1 MGALRIWH
9 VLVLFICLAVMAG
22 VVFGIV
28 KLATRKPPQPPQPP
42 R

>member
-1 MGALRIWH
+1 VGALRPWH
-9 VLVLFICLAVMAG
+9 ILTLFVCLTVMG
-22 VVFGIV
+22 SIVFGIV